1 MSTSSRHL
9 VQNNGVIGEMGRRTG
24 VRGVGRLRGEEDDE
38 SDISL
43 GDGVGGRDFTGET
56 TVLQDSKSDSDITRV
71 LAEARV
77 TTIYFMREEMSVKR
91 NKKIANT
98 DMLLSV
104 LSFCF
109 SFISKLSGER

>member
-1 MSTSSRHL
+1 M
-9 VQNNGVIGEMGRRTG
+9 GVMGEMGRRTG

-56 TVLQDSKSDSDITRV
+56 TVLQDFKSDSDITRV
-71 LAEARV
+71 LAEAQV
-77 TTIYFMREEMSVKR
+77 TTIYYMREEMSVKR
-91 NKKIANT
+91 NNKKKANT